1 MFLKQTNI
9 FVPYKIPFF
18 FVVILISN
26 IHLHVSIQVMDK
38 ILLSYKIFLVVGE
51 KKVLDLCGDKTVFS
65 ILHDCSLIHNNGR
78 IKRFCYIKLFYLTE
92 I

>member
-18 FVVILISN
+18 VILISN

-65 ILHDCSLIHNNGR
+65 ILHDSSLIHNNGR
-78 IKRFCYIKLFYLTE
+78 IKRFCYFKLFYLSE